1 MDGVGERE
9 RMTLRFRKYLTKP
22 KESHGSRMVLWRSR
36 TVSMASLYSWLD
48 IRKVLVGCFCCCD
61 DDERE
66 EVVLCGGGGCSDE
79 MVR

>member
-1 MDGVGERE
+1 
-9 RMTLRFRKYLTKP
+9 
-22 KESHGSRMVLWRSR
+22 
-36 TVSMASLYSWLD
+36 MASLYSWLD